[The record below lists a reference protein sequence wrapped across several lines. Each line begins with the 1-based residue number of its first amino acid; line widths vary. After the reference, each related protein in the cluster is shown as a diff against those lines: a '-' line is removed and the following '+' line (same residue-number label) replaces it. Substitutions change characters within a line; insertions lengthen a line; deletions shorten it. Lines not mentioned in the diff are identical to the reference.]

1 MRTVLLALLLLG
13 ENGPA
18 AAGIATVGPVVSSLA
33 SAGLQEEARA
43 IALEAA
49 LAAGL

>member
-1 MRTVLLALLLLG
+1 MALVLLG
-13 ENGPA
+13 EAGPA
-18 AAGIATVGPVVSSLA
+18 VTGLATVGPVVSGLA
-33 SAGLQEEARA
+33 AVGLREEARA